1 MNVTHTAISFVV
13 FQVRSGNN
21 NIFIIPLFQN
31 QKTIL
36 KS

>member
-13 FQVRSGNN
+13 FQVRSEN